1 MTQIQR
7 DLVDIFLN
15 MRKNITGE
23 RKRKNKKPRE
33 QTQKN

>member
-7 DLVDIFLN
+7 NLVDIFLN

-23 RKRKNKKPRE
+23 RKSKNKKPRE